1 MADQSMTDRDLSD
14 LLADMFPVQELPGGG
29 LDLSIADGQQLLGQ
43 KLHELLGAGG
53 TWAHGLVD
61 GLSERPTGSCAQVQP
76 DAVYRLTAEHYRFHS
91 KWDGVSHSVRVR
103 LPETRRADEVGLEVV
118 EHSTGWYGDILGKD
132 HFALSS
138 AELLDAWRAKFN
150 ETPPNITHVDLV
162 TGVRRPM
169 HAQGREAVLG
179 RFSPLSVFLAY
190 DGKVPRF
197 YALESGNFWGQSG
210 KLHIAK
216 DMKEG
221 ISESNDFAPTWFSDK
236 SHIYHGRLEMRASH
250 PRESE
255 VWVSVK
261 EKVAHHFRAHVLF
274 DQLTAAVPQPGKWI
288 GLESLFRFEALFNQL
303 RAIGRQAVISQ
314 AGHPIRPNS
323 NSLRE
328 PLLSTVAAVARWSA
342 MLKWKSKPPATPGFI
357 QSSAAANESAPQ
369 DE

>member
-1 MADQSMTDRDLSD
+1 MADQSTTEQDLSD
-14 LLADMFPVQELPGGG
+14 LIEDMFPVLELPVGG
-29 LDLSIADGQQLLGQ
+29 LDLSIADGKKLLGE
-43 KLHELLGAGG
+43 KLQELLGAGG

-61 GLSERPTGSCAQVQP
+61 GLIETPTGNCERVQP

-91 KWDGVSHSVRVR
+91 KWDGVSYSVRVR
-103 LPETRRADEVGLEVV
+103 LPETRRADQVGLEVV
-118 EHSTGWYGDILGKD
+118 EQSSGWYGDILGKD
-132 HFALSS
+132 HFVLSS
-138 AELLDAWRAKFN
+138 AELVDAWQAKFKG
-150 ETPPNITHVDLV
+150 TPPSITHVDLV
-162 TGVRRPM
+162 TGVRRPIYT
-169 HAQGREAVLG
+169 QGRDGVLG

-190 DGKVPRF
+190 DGEIPRF

-210 KLHIAK
+210 KLHIARN
-216 DMKEG
+216 MTEG

-236 SHIYHGRLEMRASH
+236 SHLYHGRLEMQASH

-274 DQLTAAVPQPGKWI
+274 DQLTAPTLQPGKWI

-314 AGHPIRPNS
+314 AGHPIQPDRG
-323 NSLRE
+323 SLRE
-328 PLLSTVAAVARWSA
+328 PLLSTVAAVARWSTL
-342 MLKWKSKPPATPGFI
+342 LKWKSKPPTYPGFI
-357 QSSAAANESAPQ
+357 QSSAATNESAPQ